1 MINLASKLPR
11 SVCNIQLWN
20 AHHVTCV
27 HVLQPTYGYYAY
39 LYIQQGLEGL
49 ERFWLGH
56 SWAGLRGGGGG
67 AEQWECSIGTVRENL
82 GWSRRVWSAPP
93 LAHPAFVQLR
103 KLSALPTDSNNKPSQ
118 LGSLKPVYCTSRQR
132 EAKSVTSPLHILMN
146 FW

>member
-1 MINLASKLPR
+1 MN
-11 SVCNIQLWN
+11 VCTFFFYRWLVHIA
-20 AHHVTCV
+20 AHPAGVRGT
-27 HVLQPTYGYYAY
+27 G
-39 LYIQQGLEGL
+39 G
-49 ERFWLGH
+49 FWLGH

-118 LGSLKPVYCTSRQR
+118 LGSPKPVYCTSRQR
-132 EAKSVTSPLHILMN
+132 EAKSVTSPLHTLTHPYELLVKYKTYS
-146 FW
+146 